1 MDAESRTASP
11 LQPVLG
17 SATDL
22 YTVVRHT
29 TAMLDGA
36 DEREVLWAAMAAV
49 SALGPFTVEA
59 AYLLRNGQPQ
69 RCPPPH
75 AAVGGAPRPENPTA
89 AAIDQLLDAQ
99 SGGPWMRAFALR
111 HRDHCLGYLVIRARS
126 TPSAEETALADLL
139 AQQTGIALAHLAQR
153 QGEHRHSE
161 EGDQPRPGAARLD
174 ADPSADLSAAIAVL
188 ECQRDYL
195 DTLSR
200 VAASGRG
207 EQGIVQTLHEH
218 TGLPAMTEDRYGNLR
233 AWSGP
238 GHPPRTPGPARRPR
252 EELLH
257 AVRHR
262 PGAIRDR
269 DRLIAPIE
277 MAGDLLG
284 LVALVDPD
292 RRAAEADASALEQ
305 AGLALAPGISH
316 EHRLAEL
323 EPQLRRDLVEELIS
337 GGATEDA
344 FARASTFGHDLHRPH
359 CVAVL
364 RWHGLSDQ
372 ATLNDAVARAAK
384 RLRLDVLVGTRAE
397 RTVVLAA
404 GLDAGEALYR
414 AVSDDLG
421 TPAGAVGVGGR
432 CDGPAD
438 LPHSYDE
445 AERALTVRRKSHD
458 PHGSTSFEE
467 LGLYRMVGTGDGERE
482 ADRFVREWLGALLD
496 YDRRHHTDLVATLTH
511 YLETGGSYDATAEIL
526 LIHRSTVRY
535 RLQRIREI
543 TGHNVNDVETRLNL
557 HVATR
562 IRTVLDQ
569 PR

>member
-1 MDAESRTASP
+1 MDADSRTASP
-11 LQPVLG
+11 VQPVLR

-22 YTVVRHT
+22 HAVLRHT
-29 TAMLDGA
+29 TAMLDSA

-59 AYLLRNGQPQ
+59 AYLLRDGQPQ
-69 RCPPPH
+69 RCPPPN
-75 AAVGGAPRPENPTA
+75 AAVRGAPRPEIPTA

-99 SGGPWMRAFALR
+99 SGGSWIRAFALR
-111 HRDHCLGYLVIRARS
+111 HHDNRLGYLVIRARS

-139 AQQTGIALAHLAQR
+139 AQQTGIALAQLAQR

-161 EGDQPRPGAARLD
+161 EGDQPRTGAARLD
-174 ADPSADLSAAIAVL
+174 ADPGADLSAAISVL

-238 GHPPRTPGPARRPR
+238 GRPPRNPVPALRPR
-252 EELLH
+252 DELLH

-305 AGLALAPGISH
+305 AGLALAPGLAH

-337 GGATEDA
+337 GRATEDA
-344 FARASTFGHDLHRPH
+344 FARAATFGHDLHRPQ

-372 ATLNDAVARAAK
+372 AALNDAVARAAK

-404 GLDAGEALYR
+404 GLDAGDALYR

-438 LPHSYDE
+438 LLHSYDE

-496 YDRRHHTDLVATLTH
+496 YDRRHHSDLVATLTH